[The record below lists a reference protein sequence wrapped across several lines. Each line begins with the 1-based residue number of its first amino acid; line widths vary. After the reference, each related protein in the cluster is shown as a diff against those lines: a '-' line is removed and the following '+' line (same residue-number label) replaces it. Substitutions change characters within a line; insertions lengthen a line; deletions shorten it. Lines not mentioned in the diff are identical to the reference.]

1 MKTKL
6 LLMITSLLA
15 LFTLNSCLQVESTIT
30 LKKDGSGTITED
42 LLFGDQMVQM
52 MRLSASQAAQAGIK
66 AKDPFEEMLDKTKA
80 TERAKKMGEGVELVS
95 VTKIDTNGKMG
106 VRTVFKF
113 ADINKLDYNT
123 ADAMDM
129 GDGGPQPKENKDAD
143 KPTFKYADGKL
154 VISQKLPKGEEASE
168 PAKEE
173 KKDEDNPMDDQALAM
188 MQGVM
193 KDMRMTM
200 KMKFDPG
207 IAKTNATYVDGDTIT
222 IMEIDFGK
230 VVKDPKKLKAL
241 QGGDFEKTKEALKG
255 IDGIKF
261 EAQETVEVELK

>member
-1 MKTKL
+1 M
-6 LLMITSLLA
+6 LA
-15 LFTLNSCLQVESTIT
+15 LFTLNSCLQVESTIS
-30 LKKDGSGTITED
+30 LKKDGSGTVTEN
-42 LLFGDQMVQM
+42 LIFGEQMVQM
-52 MRLSASQAAQAGIK
+52 MQMGMAQAAQAGGK
-66 AKDPFEEMLDKTKA
+66 AKDPFAEMLDKKKA
-80 TERAKKMGEGVELVS
+80 AERALKMGEGVELVS
-95 VTKIDTNGKMG
+95 VTKIDADGKLG

-123 ADAMDM
+123 ADAMNM
-129 GDGGPQPKENKDAD
+129 GDKGPKQEKNEDAD

-154 VISQKLPKGEEASE
+154 VISQKHPKGKDAAEAI
-168 PAKEE
+168 KEE
-173 KKDEDNPMDDQALAM
+173 EKEDPMEAQGLAM
-188 MQGVM
+188 MQGMM

-200 KMKFDPG
+200 KMKFESG

-241 QGGDFEKTKEALKG
+241 QGGDFEKTKKALEG

-261 EAQETVEVELK
+261 EAKETVEVELK